1 MIESL
6 DRAREY
12 GGRDLFAALITDIDH
27 FVSGAEQFDDMTMLL
42 FERIADIPA
51 TD

>member
-6 DRAREY
+6 DRAGDL
-12 GGRDLFAALITDIDH
+12 GGRDLFAAVITDIDQ

-42 FERIADIPA
+42 VERVSG
-51 TD
+51 